1 MKLFGYRSG
10 VEEDIPMELA
20 AVALV
25 AKPEVLRMIADLL
38 LDAADEIEVG
48 AVTQI
53 RLQDYWSEWEE
64 AYPDFIVAQ
73 KEEAVNPEQ

>member
-1 MKLFGYRSG
+1 MKLFGYRDG
-10 VEEDIPMELA
+10 IEEAVPMELA

-53 RLQDYWSEWEE
+53 RLQDYWSEWKEE
-64 AYPDFIVAQ
+64 YPDFIVAQ